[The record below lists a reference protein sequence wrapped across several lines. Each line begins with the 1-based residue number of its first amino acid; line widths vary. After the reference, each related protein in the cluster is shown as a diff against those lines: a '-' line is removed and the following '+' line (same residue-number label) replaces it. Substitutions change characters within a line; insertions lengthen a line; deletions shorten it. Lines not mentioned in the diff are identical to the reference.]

1 MSLYECRFA
10 ERLSRLLEQHDVS
23 CYKIAEFTHLDQSYL
38 SRLRSGDKNPSPETL
53 VKISLAL
60 VKYGK
65 DIRLPDIESL
75 FQACGR
81 SLNIKDL

>member
-1 MSLYECRFA
+1 MSLYGYGFA
-10 ERLSRLLEQHDVS
+10 DRLAKLLEQHNVS

-38 SRLRSGDKNPSPETL
+38 SRLRSGDKHPSPETL

-60 VKYGK
+60 VKYGA